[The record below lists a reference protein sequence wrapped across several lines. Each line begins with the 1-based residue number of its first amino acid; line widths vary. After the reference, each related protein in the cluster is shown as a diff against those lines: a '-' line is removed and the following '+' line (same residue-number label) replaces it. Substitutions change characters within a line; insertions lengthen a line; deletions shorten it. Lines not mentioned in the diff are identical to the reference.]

1 MNGRLLWIIFI
12 GCAATFVSPCR
23 AESADDGAGV
33 AERIGGASP
42 PLRIHLPREVAVES
56 PVLSLGQ
63 VAAVTGAAPAAAT
76 AGSVRLGRFSVPG
89 QKITLDRAT
98 ILSRLAS
105 QGIPAENVVL
115 TGADAVTVRRRQQI
129 ISADEFVSFARLFLQ
144 QNPPGASPCDGVA
157 AAKPKDLVLPDEP
170 QNMQLVARFVE
181 NGAGGFVTIQVAVV
195 VDGKE
200 VGSRTVLLRLRYR
213 CHKAVALRDIA
224 EGATLTPENVK
235 IEETVSDRPEAGW
248 RSPYG
253 LVALRNL
260 PARTEIRDG
269 MIDTPEPSLLIR
281 RNETVV
287 IRVQRPGFLVTAV
300 GLAMQEG
307 RAGQYVKVRN
317 TDSHRVIVCKVN
329 DDGTVEPVL

>member
-1 MNGRLLWIIFI
+1 MNHRLPGILSVAFI
-12 GCAATFVSPCR
+12 LSFAPLCGAADPNGEEGPV
-23 AESADDGAGV
+23 
-33 AERIGGASP
+33 
-42 PLRIHLPREVAVES
+42 RIHLPREVTVQS
-56 PVLSLGQ
+56 SYLSLGQ
-63 VAAVTGAAPAAAT
+63 VTAITGAGPAAAT

-105 QGIPAENVVL
+105 QGIPAERVVL
-115 TGADAVTVRRRQQI
+115 TGAETVTVQRRQQI
-129 ISADEFVSFARLFLQ
+129 ISGDEFVSFARLFLQ
-144 QNPPGASPCDGVA
+144 QHPPGASPCDGTA
-157 AAKPKDLVLPDEP
+157 AAKPKDLVLLDEP
-170 QNMQLVARFVE
+170 KNVQLVPRFVD
-181 NGAGGFVTIQVAVV
+181 NGAGGFVTVQVAVV

-200 VGSRTVLLRLRYR
+200 VGSRTVPLRLRYR
-213 CHKAVALRDIA
+213 CHKAVTLKEIPG
-224 EGATLTPENVK
+224 GATLTPENVK
-235 IEETVSDRPEAGW
+235 IEETVSDRPETGW
-248 RSPYG
+248 KSPYG
-253 LVALRNL
+253 LVALHDL

-269 MIDTPEPSLLIR
+269 MIDAPQPSLIIR

-307 RAGQYVKVRN
+307 RAGEFVKVRN